1 MQSWGCH
8 LNFNDTNNID
18 TNDNN
23 NNKNNNNSQTCI
35 FLEYL
40 HSHPLHPYLEIH
52 KLISISNVDTFKVE
66 ELMVY
71 FSIKGYNGMIKRN

>member
-1 MQSWGCH
+1 MQSWGWY

-23 NNKNNNNSQTCI
+23 NNKNNNNNKTNKNNKNDNHKNNNNSQTCI

-40 HSHPLHPYLEIH
+40 HSTPLHPYLEIH
-52 KLISISNVDTFKVE
+52 KF
-66 ELMVY
+66 
-71 FSIKGYNGMIKRN
+71 

>member
-1 MQSWGCH
+1 MQSWGWY

-23 NNKNNNNSQTCI
+23 NNTSNKTNKNNKNDNNKNNNNSQTYI

-52 KLISISNVDTFKVE
+52 KF
-66 ELMVY
+66 
-71 FSIKGYNGMIKRN
+71 